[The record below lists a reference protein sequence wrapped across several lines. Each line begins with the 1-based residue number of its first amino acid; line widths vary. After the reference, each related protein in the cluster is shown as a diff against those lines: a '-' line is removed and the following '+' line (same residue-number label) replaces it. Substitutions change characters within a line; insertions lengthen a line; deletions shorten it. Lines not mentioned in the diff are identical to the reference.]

1 MRTYYKKQKPNMAKK
16 RRVEQV
22 PEERD
27 LLEEFLVTIERWA
40 KDDITVIHNVKR
52 VCNAWR
58 RERDQIKKCSK

>member
-1 MRTYYKKQKPNMAKK
+1 MKTELKIKQL
-16 RRVEQV
+16 V
-22 PEERD
+22 EERD

-58 RERDQIKKCSK
+58 RERDSIKKCSKKIE